1 MLTLI
6 GMPFS
11 FISLFLYIAT
21 LIYSTVFV
29 GYLVGDTIFKDN
41 MNNYLKGLLGI
52 LIIEILKAIPFI
64 GGLASFA
71 TILIALGLLI
81 VAILRKN
88 VEPKEV
94 KVEE

>member
-1 MLTLI
+1 
-6 GMPFS
+6 
-11 FISLFLYIAT
+11 
-21 LIYSTVFV
+21 
-29 GYLVGDTIFKDN
+29 

-52 LIIEILKAIPFI
+52 LIIEILKVIPFV
-64 GGLASFA
+64 GGLVSFA